1 MQPARDGL
9 APQHGL
15 APRNRRQRRR
25 RRRRRRRLRL
35 SAADL
40 GQRGQLTGAAA
51 DQRLGRAADDR
62 SLDRLDQ

>member
-25 RRRRRRRLRL
+25 RRRRLRL
-35 SAADL
+35 AAAHL
-40 GQRGQLTGAAA
+40 GQRGQRGQLTGAAA